1 MTNEELARLER
12 QNRQQPRTTDTN
24 MGDHGNM
31 DDLTAA
37 LALIQQQMQ
46 NQQQQ
51 MQQMQQTI
59 QNQQQAAQEQAAE
72 NAAREERDDI
82 AAKMDQLLK
91 GNQSQV
97 FIMEEATPEKNAGDK
112 AFEAEQAG
120 DDQQEVSYVN
130 GQGWQL
136 KNYHP
141 NPNVRNNPQLF
152 WPKQDK
158 QVDPA
163 QNNQGQY
170 SGYQKNYQPR
180 TYVLSQ
186 PQSNQPQI
194 QNHQNTQVATSTPV
208 AVPQDETKTMLQ
220 QLLQGQQL
228 QGKALNQVTT
238 EINTRMNHMFGD
250 LSTKYDN
257 VASHMRQMDIQIA
270 QTAESVK
277 RQQGTLPGK
286 TDKNP
291 KECNAVQL
299 RSGKQLSEP
308 ERRRF
313 TAAEKGKQKES
324 EQPPADQADEGNTE
338 PVVETAS
345 PRSEQP
351 AEAVRPIPEAV
362 PPREYIPKVPYPV
375 PAKVTPEQSMVNID
389 ADGYAKMLDSAKS
402 MGRMNNQ
409 RTVLLLEQPIDCSR
423 IISGQLGFCLFKASP
438 FTFPFSPP
446 YTDPPLAIS
455 SKQTTKS
462 LILNRFK
469 WFCFS
474 FVWNLEFSLF
484 LQITSPVSTGKR
496 PDNPNQIATNSMAR
510 TKQSAKRTRATCS
523 TPPPQVQ
530 QQTSASYPWP
540 REQEGELIDLDS
552 PLLLDFNC
560 EGWDKGTAA
569 RYNALLRVDML
580 PTRFCHT
587 ETLADLG
594 IDEDVFETLHAI
606 GIAPLCYTSHELYPD
621 LVRQMLATAT
631 ITYEGSD
638 APSYAN
644 CSFSFM
650 ADGEYCRLSLD
661 KLNEIYEMAAEPKG
675 VAVAKKFS
683 PSNAFW
689 DCIANG
695 NFTAGKVYQ
704 SQIRNPAL
712 RVIAK
717 IISNLLFAKELT
729 SKVTNGELQT
739 LYTGIED
746 EIRASGSGIPIQRV
760 KTNPGFNFITMI
772 CERRQCLMHGSK
784 KKDRSGSL
792 LTPLFKHFG
801 IDLTKYS
808 VNKEVQ
814 YLDIRYLMACHIMR
828 DEDTYSFFDKA
839 GTQLFTKLPHPEITR
854 FSVFENIRFLP
865 PPELL
870 CTDPRAAVPDEN
882 MDDVEDVTPEADP
895 SYDLGELAD
904 VTDDHAYRRWMVDSQ
919 RKNNSL
925 MRRILHL
932 ITGGCIGGSDQRQS
946 TTDRPPRSHRPG
958 KEPMGTGPSSEEVH
972 RSRNRRSLDPAESG
986 ESD

>member
-158 QVDPA
+158 Q
-163 QNNQGQY
+163 
-170 SGYQKNYQPR
+170 
-180 TYVLSQ
+180 
-186 PQSNQPQI
+186 
-194 QNHQNTQVATSTPV
+194 
-208 AVPQDETKTMLQ
+208 
-220 QLLQGQQL
+220 
-228 QGKALNQVTT
+228 
-238 EINTRMNHMFGD
+238 
-250 LSTKYDN
+250 
-257 VASHMRQMDIQIA
+257 
-270 QTAESVK
+270 
-277 RQQGTLPGK
+277 
-286 TDKNP
+286 
-291 KECNAVQL
+291 KEL
-299 RSGKQLSEP
+299 
-308 ERRRF
+308 
-313 TAAEKGKQKES
+313 

-338 PVVETAS
+338 PVVETVS
-345 PRSEQP
+345 PGSEQP
-351 AEAVRPIPEAV
+351 SEAVRPIPEAV

-375 PAKVTPEQSMVNID
+375 PAKVTRKDKEEIKCR
-389 ADGYAKMLDSAKS
+389 KMLEDLTVRLPLMDAIQMMPS
-402 MGRMNNQ
+402 MRSFMKG
-409 RTVLLLEQPIDCSR
+409 L
-423 IISGQLGFCLFKASP
+423 ISGKISEESEFMTVSKECSAEYGENGSESKSGGGYQQLGFCLFKASP

-446 YTDPPLAIS
+446 YTDPPLAIF

-510 TKQSAKRTRATCS
+510 TKQSAKRTRAMCS

-580 PTRFCHT
+580 PTRFCHA

-606 GIAPLCYTSHELYPD
+606 GIAPLCYTTHELYPD
-621 LVRQMLATAT
+621 LHTPFSL
-631 ITYEGSD
+631 S
-638 APSYAN
+638 
-644 CSFSFM
+644 SF
-650 ADGEYCRLSLD
+650 
-661 KLNEIYEMAAEPKG
+661 
-675 VAVAKKFS
+675 
-683 PSNAFW
+683 
-689 DCIANG
+689 
-695 NFTAGKVYQ
+695 
-704 SQIRNPAL
+704 
-712 RVIAK
+712 
-717 IISNLLFAKELT
+717 LL
-729 SKVTNGELQT
+729 
-739 LYTGIED
+739 
-746 EIRASGSGIPIQRV
+746 
-760 KTNPGFNFITMI
+760 
-772 CERRQCLMHGSK
+772 
-784 KKDRSGSL
+784 
-792 LTPLFKHFG
+792 
-801 IDLTKYS
+801 
-808 VNKEVQ
+808 
-814 YLDIRYLMACHIMR
+814 
-828 DEDTYSFFDKA
+828 
-839 GTQLFTKLPHPEITR
+839 
-854 FSVFENIRFLP
+854 
-865 PPELL
+865 
-870 CTDPRAAVPDEN
+870 
-882 MDDVEDVTPEADP
+882 
-895 SYDLGELAD
+895 
-904 VTDDHAYRRWMVDSQ
+904 
-919 RKNNSL
+919 
-925 MRRILHL
+925 
-932 ITGGCIGGSDQRQS
+932 
-946 TTDRPPRSHRPG
+946 
-958 KEPMGTGPSSEEVH
+958 
-972 RSRNRRSLDPAESG
+972 
-986 ESD
+986 